1 MLEMEVSMTRMRRSL
16 AVIVIGSAVGLAA
29 SAAAAF
35 SSGAFTARAHV
46 AAAPQAA
53 VGACASDSAAR
64 LAATTQQ
71 GGQVLVVKGKG
82 RNAACLIYQDANG
95 AWTRT
100 FGVLG
105 DTPAGAG
112 LALKAL
118 DTVTNTYVLVV
129 AVPDGFNHVANG
141 SSTRAIANNVFVL
154 DAAQAPDT
162 VAINGPAGTRTL
174 NLAAFH

>member
-1 MLEMEVSMTRMRRSL
+1 VLEMEVGMTRIRRHL

-29 SAAAAF
+29 SAAAAY

-53 VGACASDSAAR
+53 IGNACASDSAAR
-64 LAATTQQ
+64 LATTTQQ
-71 GGQVLVVKGKG
+71 GGQVFVGKGKG
-82 RNAACLIYQDANG
+82 NASCLIYRDANG
-95 AWTRT
+95 ASVRT

-105 DTPAGAG
+105 DTPAGAA

-118 DTVTNTYVLVV
+118 DTATNTYVLIV
-129 AVPDGFNHVANG
+129 AVPDGFNRVSSG

-154 DAAQAPDT
+154 GAAQAPDS
-162 VAINGPAGTRTL
+162 VVINGPAGTQTL
-174 NLAAFH
+174 NLAAFR